1 MVCESTRSRCLAQR
15 FMYLDV
21 TLNQMHLEFSYSWCN
36 QLASK
41 PWAKILPSIPVQFSS
56 TAKHCCSQTTNGWEE
71 KWITDGYKKAFIK
84 SRAWERRASWA
95 SAVWKLGQ
103 FRWFHNVTFLQCISA
118 TAKTWAKPPTWAIET
133 KGLQGLWM
141 GFGWRYTLYIIIK
154 PGTSGFSITV
164 QHSDR
169 ATQLALS
176 DHIWLVNAHLQLWS
190 YLISQCTSTTIWTL
204 KAQTYSTKQVSPP
217 ARGWY
222 GDTYISMPS
231 QQVLNYLI
239 VILSH
244 FSPEALR
251 SESLPQ
257 QTCPRWVQVGK
268 WSHVRQQVAKRVSLW
283 CEAVFVMYTA
293 KRILMPRGWLT
304 FVNGECSM
312 VNVQWMGTQ
321 SSDSCDTDII
331 WYYSAFWGWKSKRNW
346 TWYFSIQ

>member
-176 DHIWLVNAHLQLWS
+176 DHIWLVNAHLQLSELWRLRPIAPS
-190 YLISQCTSTTIWTL
+190 RCPLPLGVGMVILTFQCPHSRSWT
-204 KAQTYSTKQVSPP
+204 
-217 ARGWY
+217 
-222 GDTYISMPS
+222 
-231 QQVLNYLI
+231 
-239 VILSH
+239 ILSH
-244 FSPEALR
+244 FSPEVGKLAPTN
-251 SESLPQ
+251 LPSMGPSWKMEPCSAAGG
-257 QTCPRWVQVGK
+257 QTCLP
-268 WSHVRQQVAKRVSLW
+268 
-283 CEAVFVMYTA
+283 
-293 KRILMPRGWLT
+293 LMRGG
-304 FVNGECSM
+304 V
-312 VNVQWMGTQ
+312 
-321 SSDSCDTDII
+321 CDVYGQENTI
-331 WYYSAFWGWKSKRNW
+331 A
-346 TWYFSIQ
+346 